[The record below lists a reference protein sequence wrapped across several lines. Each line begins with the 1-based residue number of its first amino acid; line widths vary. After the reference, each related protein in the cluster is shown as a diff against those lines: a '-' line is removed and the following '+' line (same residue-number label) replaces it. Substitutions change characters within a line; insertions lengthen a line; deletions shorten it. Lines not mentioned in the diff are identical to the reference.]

1 MKRVVLLLVIL
12 SAGFSLVCCG
22 GGSSKPSTA
31 THTSGLTERVF
42 ASQSV
47 SAAPAFPE
55 VVIINGE
62 YDAIAKARPIG
73 AGSSPG
79 LMAISPDRSV
89 VLSFDAGTN
98 SADIISSATESNT
111 GSVALGGPTTSM
123 IAVSN
128 TTAYAAVPTITVNG
142 SAPGAVVEFN
152 IASGGVTYNM
162 NVPNVQ
168 IVVANPSGTEL
179 LAFSGDSDSVT
190 VLSPSEVDIGNPVT
204 AVIPTCAGCRP
215 VNAVFSPDGTTAYIL
230 NCGAECYAAGGVS
243 ASVQPLNMA
252 SLTLGAA
259 VPVDGATVAYL
270 NGSTLYVAGNSVTN
284 NSCTG
289 ETTAATTCGRLDMVD
304 INAMAVTGSIVIT
317 DGYHDRIDLSVN
329 GQLFV
334 GSYNC
339 TNVGDVNDPV
349 GEVRGCL
356 TIFNTTNNA
365 VIIPPDNGDVTGLQ
379 SFSSR
384 DVEYVAEGGNLRVY
398 DTLIDSLLLTEYIE
412 TGTIVIPGQVV
423 DVKAVDFF

>member
-1 MKRVVLLLVIL
+1 MKRVVLLAVLL
-12 SAGFSLVCCG
+12 GAGFSLVGC
-22 GGSSKPSTA
+22 GGSSKSGTT
-31 THTSGLTERVF
+31 THTSGLTQRVF

-47 SAAPAFPE
+47 SSSPAFPE

-62 YDAIAKARPIG
+62 YDAIAKARPIA
-73 AGSSPG
+73 AGNSPG
-79 LMAISPDRSV
+79 LMAISQDRSV
-89 VLSFDAGTN
+89 VLSFDSASN
-98 SADIISSATESNT
+98 SAYIISSTSESST

-123 IAVSN
+123 VVASDS
-128 TTAYAAVPTITVNG
+128 TAFAAVPTVTVNA

-152 IASGGVTYNM
+152 IASGGVTYDIS
-162 NVPNVQ
+162 VPNAQ
-168 IVVANPSGTEL
+168 TVVANPSGTQL

-190 VLSPSEVDIGNPVT
+190 VLSPSEINIGNPVT
-204 AVIPTCAGCRP
+204 AVIPTCASCRP

-230 NCGAECYAAGGVS
+230 NCGAECYAAGGVTP
-243 ASVQPLNMA
+243 SVQPLNMTT
-252 SLTLGAA
+252 LTLGTA

-270 NGSTLYVAGNSVTN
+270 NGSTLYVAGNSITN
-284 NSCTG
+284 NACTG

-304 INAMAVTGSIVIT
+304 TNAMAVTGSIVIT

-339 TNVGDVNDPV
+339 TNVGDVNDPE

-379 SFSSR
+379 SFTSR
-384 DVEYVAEGGNLRVY
+384 DVEYVAQGGNLRVY
-398 DTLIDSLLLTEYIE
+398 DTLTDSLLLTEYIE